1 MKRLKILYAFLFF
14 IAGNILYAN
23 DIFMV
28 RVNKVLGN
36 NMNYCVEF
44 WHLNCN
50 LCPCSID
57 NFKSILPLLD
67 KRSNLN
73 YSTDTVFCQGEKVEY
88 IFENEKIVS
97 IEKNNQKININF
109 LVGQDKLDIKFH
121 KTLKVSKNT
130 EKVTQ
135 INTSVSKKNEWQII
149 GFNSVNEKLY
159 CPQKNC
165 FFCIFD

>member
-1 MKRLKILYAFLFF
+1 MIWDVGGLPPLPGGKL
-14 IAGNILYAN
+14 
-23 DIFMV
+23 
-28 RVNKVLGN
+28 
-36 NMNYCVEF
+36 VE
-44 WHLNCN
+44 HLVQQAKTFH
-50 LCPCSID
+50 PMI
-57 NFKSILPLLD
+57 K
-67 KRSNLN
+67 
-73 YSTDTVFCQGEKVEY
+73 T
-88 IFENEKIVS
+88 NEKIVS

-135 INTSVSKKNEWQII
+135 INTSVSIKNEWQII

-165 FFCIFD
+165 FFCRFD

>member
-1 MKRLKILYAFLFF
+1 MKKLLGILLLFSVF
-14 IAGNILYAN
+14 SLYAN

-36 NMNYCVEF
+36 NMDYCVEF

-73 YSTDTVFCQGEKVEY
+73 YSQDNILCYGEKFEY
-88 IFENEKIVS
+88 IFKNEKIVS
-97 IEKNNQKININF
+97 IKKNNQKVDMSF
-109 LVGQDKLDIKFH
+109 LLTQDKLDIKFH
-121 KTLKVSKNT
+121 KTLNLSNNT
-130 EKVTQ
+130 EKTTQ
-135 INTSVSKKNEWQII
+135 INTSVSIKNEWQII

-165 FFCIFD
+165 FFCRFD